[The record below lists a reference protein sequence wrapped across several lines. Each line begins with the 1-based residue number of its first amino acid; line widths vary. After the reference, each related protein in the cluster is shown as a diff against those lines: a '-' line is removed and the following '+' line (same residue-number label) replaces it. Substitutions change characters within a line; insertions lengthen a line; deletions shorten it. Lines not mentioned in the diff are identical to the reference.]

1 MIDILK
7 SITQSNRSLAIL
19 IDPEKMDMDAISAFA
34 KAITSTI
41 TALQNELNIDQLFFF
56 VGGSTMEN
64 VPFNSWMKILR
75 ESTNLP
81 IVIFPGS
88 HNQLSEHAHGLLFT
102 NLLSGRNP
110 DYLIEQQFLAAQKL
124 KNTNLEILPTGYLLI
139 DGGKETAVQYI
150 SKTQPLHQSDVMSIV
165 NHAFTAQLMG
175 NLLVYLEA
183 GSGAIYPVSITIVQE
198 VSQQLKI
205 PVIVGGGLR
214 TIEQIEDT
222 YRAGAKMVVI
232 GTAIEQD
239 IKWNG

>member
-139 DGGKETAVQYI
+139 DGGKETAVQNI

>member
-1 MIDILK
+1 
-7 SITQSNRSLAIL
+7 
-19 IDPEKMDMDAISAFA
+19 
-34 KAITSTI
+34 
-41 TALQNELNIDQLFFF
+41 
-56 VGGSTMEN
+56 
-64 VPFNSWMKILR
+64 
-75 ESTNLP
+75 
-81 IVIFPGS
+81 
-88 HNQLSEHAHGLLFT
+88 
-102 NLLSGRNP
+102 
-110 DYLIEQQFLAAQKL
+110 
-124 KNTNLEILPTGYLLI
+124 
-139 DGGKETAVQYI
+139 
-150 SKTQPLHQSDVMSIV
+150 MSIV